1 LIANNTLYFIRA
13 FSSLLF
19 VFNSLCLSGY
29 VAGRDLELV
38 DSLRLS
44 PEDYVNALL
53 EIAAT
58 KRMVWD

>member
-1 LIANNTLYFIRA
+1 
-13 FSSLLF
+13 
-19 VFNSLCLSGY
+19 
-29 VAGRDLELV
+29 VAVAERVLKLA

-58 KRMVWD
+58 KRMVWGLRFYFKGNERLRVVSVRPY